1 MAFRTYQTLGDVLT
15 VYQLRYEQAPF
26 AHPESSSSVP
36 RQLQDELALTIRE
49 IDYRISEASICE
61 NLIYPVLREVWKQFT
76 DTFAFRSHQPIR
88 LNDELNGIPDYLFTR
103 KSELGK
109 VVVGV
114 PYVAVVEAKRDDFTL
129 GWAQCALEMY
139 TIQQLNQDMRPVFGI
154 VSNGDVWEIA
164 QLEGRI
170 FTEFSPQFTIDR
182 LPELFQA
189 LTWVLDTCKRI
200 YNL

>member
-1 MAFRTYQTLGDVLT
+1 MAFRTFQTVGEVLT
-15 VYQLRYEQAPF
+15 SYQLRYEQAVFRLP
-26 AHPESSSSVP
+26 AKVVAVP
-36 RQLQDELALTIRE
+36 QQLQEELTLTLRE

-109 VVVGV
+109 VVVGM
-114 PYVAVVEAKRDDFTL
+114 PYVAVVEAKRDDFTM

-139 TIQQLNQDMRPVFGI
+139 TIQQLNKDTRPVFGI
-154 VSNGDVWEIA
+154 VSNGDVWEIG
-164 QLEGRI
+164 QLEGSV

-182 LPELFQA
+182 LHELFNA
-189 LTWVLDTCKRI
+189 LTHLLETCKHI